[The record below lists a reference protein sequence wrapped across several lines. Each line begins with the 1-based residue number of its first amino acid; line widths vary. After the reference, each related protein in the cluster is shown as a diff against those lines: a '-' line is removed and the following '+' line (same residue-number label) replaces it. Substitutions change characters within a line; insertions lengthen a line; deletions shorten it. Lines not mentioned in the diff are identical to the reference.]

1 MGTHRWP
8 GTAVKAAQ
16 HKAIKFLKIQSLLLV
31 FVTSLGLQVAS
42 CCNVKMDRPGKE
54 WIKQLRSSS
63 DSKCKALY
71 GFWSN
76 HMSTTSQI
84 KDVRAKYREQGYG
97 VINLVRKWDPHFM
110 RPVFVS
116 CSTGDFS
123 VLCANFSSG
132 KANVNCHIEYVRFKA
147 QKPWYS
153 WCNMTKKQKSLLWNI
168 QLSFVHFPNS
178 ISTKIK

>member
-42 CCNVKMDRPGKE
+42 CCNVKTDRPGKE

-84 KDVRAKYREQGYG
+84 KDVRAKYRGARLWCYKPGEKVGPPFHETRVCLLLYRWFLSA
-97 VINLVRKWDPHFM
+97 VCKLLFWK
-110 RPVFVS
+110 
-116 CSTGDFS
+116 
-123 VLCANFSSG
+123 G
-132 KANVNCHIEYVRFKA
+132 KR
-147 QKPWYS
+147 
-153 WCNMTKKQKSLLWNI
+153 
-168 QLSFVHFPNS
+168 QLSYWVCS
-178 ISTKIK
+178 IQSTETDHGTPDATWLKSRNLCFEIFS